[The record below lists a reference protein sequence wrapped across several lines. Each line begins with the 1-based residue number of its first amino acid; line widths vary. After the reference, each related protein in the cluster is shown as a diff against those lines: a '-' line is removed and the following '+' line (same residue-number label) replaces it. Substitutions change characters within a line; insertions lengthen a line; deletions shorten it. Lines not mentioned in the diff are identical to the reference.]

1 MTHILPSAAEM
12 ISLLGGALIIYLLL
26 ILLAR
31 ALRRWRDVRFRW
43 VFHLF
48 AIATGLLIS
57 LNWLL
62 GEGSELTWRTDLTR
76 HLTAAVTI
84 LAAFPITTLF
94 VRVVW
99 GRKPDTDLKAAG
111 SRILIDTV
119 RILTLI
125 LAVILAL
132 QFVYDIQ
139 VPGLVAGSGIMAII
153 LGLAMQDLLGNLIAG
168 VSLHFEKTFQ
178 PGDWLLI
185 NNTHAKV
192 IELSWRSTL
201 LLTNDDV
208 LIDVPNTDIT
218 KQAITN
224 FQLPTPRHA
233 VKATISLHYDL
244 PPLRAQRVL
253 KAAAM
258 SVPGVCLEPAPVVL
272 LKDFLDSGISYEIKV
287 WIEDHGLMNR
297 VLSEVRS
304 HAWYAA
310 KREGFVMPY
319 PQRVLHRA
327 VRQDPSIQTR
337 GVTAQALRSHELLD
351 FLSEAEIDNLVRES
365 PVQLFANTERIVTQG
380 EAGESMFFLVRG
392 HVEVSITR
400 NGQQTIVAKLGPGD
414 CFGEMSLLTGAE
426 RTATVVALDEVET
439 VEIIKQVFASLVRNN
454 PEILSRLSELLA
466 QRQLANDQ
474 WTPDT
479 ASQTVEQVRFGLL
492 GKLRELFAL

>member
-48 AIATGLLIS
+48 AMATGLLIS

-62 GEGSELTWRTDLTR
+62 GEGSELTWRSDLTR

-94 VRVVW
+94 VRMVW

-119 RILTLI
+119 RILILI
-125 LAVILAL
+125 VAVILAL

-192 IELSWRSTL
+192 IEL
-201 LLTNDDV
+201 
-208 LIDVPNTDIT
+208 
-218 KQAITN
+218 
-224 FQLPTPRHA
+224 
-233 VKATISLHYDL
+233 
-244 PPLRAQRVL
+244 
-253 KAAAM
+253 
-258 SVPGVCLEPAPVVL
+258 PGARPC
-272 LKDFLDSGISYEIKV
+272 
-287 WIEDHGLMNR
+287 
-297 VLSEVRS
+297 
-304 HAWYAA
+304 
-310 KREGFVMPY
+310 
-319 PQRVLHRA
+319 
-327 VRQDPSIQTR
+327 
-337 GVTAQALRSHELLD
+337 
-351 FLSEAEIDNLVRES
+351 
-365 PVQLFANTERIVTQG
+365 
-380 EAGESMFFLVRG
+380 
-392 HVEVSITR
+392 
-400 NGQQTIVAKLGPGD
+400 
-414 CFGEMSLLTGAE
+414 C
-426 RTATVVALDEVET
+426 
-439 VEIIKQVFASLVRNN
+439 
-454 PEILSRLSELLA
+454 
-466 QRQLANDQ
+466 
-474 WTPDT
+474 
-479 ASQTVEQVRFGLL
+479 
-492 GKLRELFAL
+492 